1 MASFHAAEYVFKL
14 GKRLSSC
21 MHKPNPQEL
30 LQLLEQQAKQI
41 NIVPLTQKE
50 EGKFQLSIERFLKRY
65 TQTEK
70 TAS

>member
-1 MASFHAAEYVFKL
+1 
-14 GKRLSSC
+14 

-30 LQLLEQQAKQI
+30 LHLLDQQTKQI

-50 EGKFQLSIERFLKRY
+50 EGKFQLSIKTFLKRY